1 MRARTVVVVSAL
13 LAMACSS
20 APGKPPSGDGG
31 SGGSD
36 EGTGGAPAT
45 GGKSGDNTGGS
56 VTNTGGAPVNTGGSG
71 GGESPDASA
80 PAGGSGGSA
89 GGSGGSA
96 AGGSGGSAGGTALFV
111 VGAIPPIGDDVQIA
125 KVLAER
131 GLKVELALDSKV
143 KVPDTA
149 GKALVV
155 LSYSLDAKR
164 NFHENF
170 ADVPVPLMVMEQ
182 NLLGSLDMASM
193 HKWAEPAT
201 TLTIQAAD
209 SPLAAGFTGDVTVYG
224 KSGEM
229 FWGLPSDQA
238 IKVAVAKGHPT
249 WWVLFAYD
257 KGKMMMTKPAPAKR
271 LQFFMGAHLVPDMF
285 MNAAGLKLLAAS
297 IDWCVK

>member
-1 MRARTVVVVSAL
+1 MVSAL
-13 LAMACSS
+13 LALACSS
-20 APGKPPSGDGG
+20 SPGTPGASGDGG
-31 SGGSD
+31 
-36 EGTGGAPAT
+36 TGGGEEGGAGGVAT
-45 GGKSGDNTGGS
+45 GGKSGTGGATGGS
-56 VTNTGGAPVNTGGSG
+56 TGGAPGGTGGATATGGSS
-71 GGESPDASA
+71 ETPDASVPDASA
-80 PAGGSGGSA
+80 GEAEAGTPVT
-89 GGSGGSA
+89 
-96 AGGSGGSAGGTALFV
+96 GGTALFV

-131 GLKVELALDSKV
+131 GLKVELMLDSKV
-143 KVPDTA
+143 KLADTM
-149 GKALVV
+149 GRALVV
-155 LSYSLDAKR
+155 LSYSLDSKR

-170 ADVPVPLMVMEQ
+170 VDVPVPIIVMEHG
-182 NLLGSLDMASM
+182 LLGTLDMANM

-201 TLTIQAAD
+201 TLTISAAD
-209 SPLAAGFTGDVTVYG
+209 SPLAAGLTGDVTVYG

-249 WWVLFAYD
+249 WWVIFAYD

-285 MNAAGLKLLAAS
+285 MNANGLKLLAAS